1 MKKFKKIIALSLVAM
16 STVSAVSMTA
26 MASELSQDAVYLD
39 NPTQDEMVYYA
50 DNRIDCYGTDADGG
64 TWSIHYYD
72 DDEIAERSIM
82 PANLEDRWAD
92 NVWIPITN
100 IDGTHGVILGEND
113 TKQFTISPDSTI
125 HITVGDL
132 DDTMP
137 HVNVSIQRLNTSWYK
152 MMILGSNGEFS
163 YTIPSSYR
171 TVLHQCTASSNTN
184 ASYAYFE
191 MWTDKSITCEWQYT
205 VEYAQNDTESI
216 DPSIFRLENQK
227 NTEER
232 GFIIREGA
240 IYDLSGQFLFNVSEE
255 GQLSGGEYLDENFR
269 VGYVTSEWSEGT
281 IDRAIDLNFIPV
293 LMRYGYVDN
302 INRYEFAAI
311 TYNMLV
317 QSGKLKK
324 ETVSGKFADTDSNEV
339 NALAMLGIISG
350 RTDTQFSPDENI
362 LREEAAA
369 ILARV
374 ADYVGITAENKS
386 VSNYDD
392 DSKISSWAKDNV
404 YKVKRLDVMQGER
417 VYDAEEGE
425 NQYTNLFNPR
435 AEITKEESI
444 VTVMR
449 IYDMLLK

>member
-1 MKKFKKIIALSLVAM
+1 
-16 STVSAVSMTA
+16 
-26 MASELSQDAVYLD
+26 
-39 NPTQDEMVYYA
+39 
-50 DNRIDCYGTDADGG
+50 
-64 TWSIHYYD
+64 
-72 DDEIAERSIM
+72 
-82 PANLEDRWAD
+82 
-92 NVWIPITN
+92 
-100 IDGTHGVILGEND
+100 
-113 TKQFTISPDSTI
+113 
-125 HITVGDL
+125 
-132 DDTMP
+132 
-137 HVNVSIQRLNTSWYK
+137 
-152 MMILGSNGEFS
+152 
-163 YTIPSSYR
+163 
-171 TVLHQCTASSNTN
+171 
-184 ASYAYFE
+184 
-191 MWTDKSITCEWQYT
+191 
-205 VEYAQNDTESI
+205 
-216 DPSIFRLENQK
+216 
-227 NTEER
+227 
-232 GFIIREGA
+232 
-240 IYDLSGQFLFNVSEE
+240 
-255 GQLSGGEYLDENFR
+255 
-269 VGYVTSEWSEGT
+269 
-281 IDRAIDLNFIPV
+281 
-293 LMRYGYVDN
+293 MRYGYVDN

-404 YKVKRLDVMQGER
+404 YKVKRLDVMQG
-417 VYDAEEGE
+417 DAEEGE

-435 AEITKEESI
+435 AEMTKEESI